1 MALAVLLLFLL
12 VAAWL
17 VARFLWGP
25 PRREAV
31 TASSVRYGMER
42 VPAAEFAIAKAEG
55 RRRAKEAVLEA
66 LVEADIPTDAR
77 RRVLA
82 KLREVGVI

>member
-1 MALAVLLLFLL
+1 
-12 VAAWL
+12 
-17 VARFLWGP
+17 
-25 PRREAV
+25 
-31 TASSVRYGMER
+31 
-42 VPAAEFAIAKAEG
+42 
-55 RRRAKEAVLEA
+55 

>member
-1 MALAVLLLFLL
+1 
-12 VAAWL
+12 
-17 VARFLWGP
+17 
-25 PRREAV
+25 
-31 TASSVRYGMER
+31 MER